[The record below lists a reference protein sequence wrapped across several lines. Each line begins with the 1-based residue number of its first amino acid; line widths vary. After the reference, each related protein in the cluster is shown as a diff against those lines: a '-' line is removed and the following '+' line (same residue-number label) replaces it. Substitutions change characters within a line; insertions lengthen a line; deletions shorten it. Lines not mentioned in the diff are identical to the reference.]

1 MRPVSPLSSKLAAPA
16 RMESMTHEPSSDPHE
31 GPARFLRYRPDR
43 LLSDAAASGELLVAS
58 VRLLVLVILVYLP
71 ARLYLAEGFRRT
83 DLRMGLF
90 MAAAALLGALL
101 VYSAVNRHWGVSW
114 IGFAS
119 AILDVSLV
127 SALLLWLL
135 QTARV
140 PADAVHDPVVFGG
153 YFLAIAATSLRYDP
167 RVCLITGTVAVAEY
181 LVIVVLAARGSG
193 PGDVPWDSQLAR
205 GASLVLA
212 TALAAS
218 LVVRARDL
226 RTLSARDRFTGLL
239 NRTTFDERLRVAA
252 ADAEQAGV
260 PEVAVAMLD
269 IDHFKRFNDTHGHA
283 GGDAAL
289 KRVAAVLRR
298 SFRESDA
305 VARYGGEEF
314 SVLLF
319 GVGADRVGPLLER
332 IRREVESSVVPL
344 ATDTGA
350 SVTVSIGVATRPEDG
365 RSASELL
372 AVADRRLYQ
381 AKAAGR
387 NRVVGP
393 EP

>member
-1 MRPVSPLSSKLAAPA
+1 MDSPDRPV
-16 RMESMTHEPSSDPHE
+16 PS
-31 GPARFLRYRPDR
+31 FWYRPDR

-83 DLRMGLF
+83 DLRVGL
-90 MAAAALLGALL
+90 MMTAAALLGALL

-127 SALLLWLL
+127 SGLLLWVLH
-135 QTARV
+135 TARDG
-140 PADAVHDPVVFGG
+140 ADAVRDPVVFGG

-167 RVCLITGTVAVAEY
+167 RVCLVTGTLALVEY
-181 LVIVVLAARGSG
+181 GVVVVIAAQLSSDGSF
-193 PGDVPWDSQLAR
+193 PWDSQIAR
-205 GASLVLA
+205 LASLALA

-239 NRTTFDERLRVAA
+239 NRTTFDERLRAAA
-252 ADAEQAGV
+252 ADAEVGLNG
-260 PEVAVAMLD
+260 EFAVAMVD

-283 GGDAAL
+283 GGDEAL
-289 KRVAAVLRR
+289 QRVAGVLRR
-298 SFRESDA
+298 SFRDSDA

-332 IRREVESSVVPL
+332 IRREVESSLVPL
-344 ATDTGA
+344 PSGVQA
-350 SVTVSIGVATRPEDG
+350 SVTVSIGVATRPQDG
-365 RSASELL
+365 QAASDLL

-381 AKAAGR
+381 AKSAGR

-393 EP
+393 DS